1 MPSKHRDVPDLAEVR
16 RLVQKK
22 RDAWWTVLLVD
33 PVATPLVRLVAKR
46 TRITPN
52 QITWGALLLGLV
64 AAGCFWQGDWQWLII
79 GAVVYHVSFILDCMD
94 GKVARLTGQGSV
106 FGAWLDYIFDRVR
119 VMACA
124 VALMAGQYHR
134 TDDTLYIWLAAVVIF
149 LDGLRYLNSLEI
161 FKTRHSMRK
170 QIKARLRAAR
180 RAENASQV
188 AFMEDLLRDNPSADI
203 EQDLRRAAEEGTR
216 ALTAE
221 DGGLLSEAQGA
232 ALLAEAEVQE
242 SEPRAATGSSVPAAA
257 TGKDTVGAHIPAP
270 RSAEAPAAE
279 GDPTAEG
286 TSQEGAENAESAE
299 GTPRNARVIDL
310 HQEFRHRFPA
320 YLRFRSFLLRHRIR
334 THLISGI
341 EFQMGV
347 FIVGPLINAVIP
359 TTIVA
364 GALLLVF
371 ELAIVYKLLLS
382 TRDFARTIDSFDR
395 EAAAREAAAAEEA
408 AALGLPVPGQESADA
423 TAQGAAA
430 RGV

>member
-1 MPSKHRDVPDLAEVR
+1 RS
-16 RLVQKK
+16 
-22 RDAWWTVLLVD
+22 
-33 PVATPLVRLVAKR
+33 
-46 TRITPN
+46 
-52 QITWGALLLGLV
+52 
-64 AAGCFWQGDWQWLII
+64 
-79 GAVVYHVSFILDCMD
+79 
-94 GKVARLTGQGSV
+94 
-106 FGAWLDYIFDRVR
+106 
-119 VMACA
+119 
-124 VALMAGQYHR
+124 
-134 TDDTLYIWLAAVVIF
+134 
-149 LDGLRYLNSLEI
+149 YLNSLEI
-161 FKTRHSMRK
+161 FKTHHGMRK

-242 SEPRAATGSSVPAAA
+242 SEPRTATGSSVPAAA

-270 RSAEAPAAE
+270 RSAEAPATEA
-279 GDPTAEG
+279 DPTAEG

>member
-242 SEPRAATGSSVPAAA
+242 SEPRTATGSSVPAAA

-279 GDPTAEG
+279 ADPTAEG

-395 EAAAREAAAAEEA
+395 EAAAREAAAEEA
-408 AALGLPVPGQESADA
+408 AALGLPVPGRESADA

>member
-1 MPSKHRDVPDLAEVR
+1 
-16 RLVQKK
+16 
-22 RDAWWTVLLVD
+22 
-33 PVATPLVRLVAKR
+33 
-46 TRITPN
+46 
-52 QITWGALLLGLV
+52 
-64 AAGCFWQGDWQWLII
+64 
-79 GAVVYHVSFILDCMD
+79 
-94 GKVARLTGQGSV
+94 
-106 FGAWLDYIFDRVR
+106 
-119 VMACA
+119 
-124 VALMAGQYHR
+124 
-134 TDDTLYIWLAAVVIF
+134 
-149 LDGLRYLNSLEI
+149 
-161 FKTRHSMRK
+161 MRK

-242 SEPRAATGSSVPAAA
+242 SEPRTATGSSVPAAA

-270 RSAEAPAAE
+270 RSAEAPA
-279 GDPTAEG
+279 AEG

-347 FIVGPLINAVIP
+347 FIVGPLIDAVIP